1 MKKNVRRSL
10 VMSLVAM
17 MLCIAMMAGSTV
29 AWFTDSVVSGNNI
42 IKTGTLDIEMGWAD
56 GTQAVP
62 TTKDGWDDASS
73 GAIFNYDLWEPG
85 YTEVRHIQIENVGTL
100 ALKYQL
106 EIAAEGEVTE
116 LADVIDV
123 YYLDPAQAIASRDQL
138 PAQPIGTLS
147 QVLAGMGDTAS
158 GVLLPG
164 EGALNVTIALKMQE
178 AAGNEY
184 QDMSIGSSFAVKLF
198 ATQYTYE
205 EDSFDNMYDEEAEWP
220 AVVATSADLKNA
232 LANAPTEATIVLD
245 ADVVVDSKI
254 EIAAGKNI
262 TLDLNGNELAGAFA
276 TQGASAVIE
285 NKGNLTITNGTVVS
299 LAEFPDVD
307 WGTEGFPTY
316 ATNTISNRGNLV
328 IGEGAVIENE
338 TNVGGASYA
347 IDNYAG
353 ASLTINEGAKVVAKD
368 VAIRMFTNSA
378 TADCN
383 VVINGGSITG
393 KRAVWIQLPSSNAAV
408 APKANLTI
416 NGGELTGDSGL
427 AIYSYSYGNSFANTN
442 VTITAGT
449 FNGDVQFGGG
459 YKGDVENVTITG
471 GTFNGYLGR
480 WLVNDGWADIAKP

>member
-17 MLCIAMMAGSTV
+17 MLCIAMMAGSTF

-106 EIAAEGEVTE
+106 EIAAEGEVTA

-123 YYLDPAQAIASRDQL
+123 YYLDPAQAITSRDQL

-147 QVLAGMGDTAS
+147 EVLAGMSGVTNTAS

-205 EDSFDNMYDEEAEWP
+205 DDSFDDQYDKDAEWP
-220 AVVATSADLKNA
+220 AIVATSADLKA
-232 LANAPTEATIVLD
+232 AFANAPAEATIILD
-245 ADVVVDSKI
+245 ADVDLGNTQ
-254 EIAAGKNI
+254 IAIPAGKKL
-262 TLDLNGNELAGAFA
+262 TLDLNGNDLTGNGAGADHYAMFNIA
-276 TQGASAVIE
+276 NGGELIIEGEGNVSAS
-285 NKGNLTITNGTVVS
+285 T
-299 LAEFPDVD
+299 EFS
-307 WGTEGFPTY
+307 
-316 ATNTISNRGNLV
+316 ASNRS
-328 IGEGAVIENE
+328 GAIFQN
-338 TNVGGASYA
+338 
-347 IDNYAG
+347 D
-353 ASLTINEGAKVVAKD
+353 
-368 VAIRMFTNSA
+368 
-378 TADCN
+378 
-383 VVINGGSITG
+383 G
-393 KRAVWIQLPSSNAAV
+393 K
-408 APKANLTI
+408 LTI
-416 NGGELTGDSGL
+416 NGGTYTVDDSTVGQTWIISTIIDNRTKSTTSEAVVTINGGEFSVLGNASNLFRNYPQQGGTATIIFNGGKFNANPDKTTTYIWNQESRNYLGELYFNGGIFADGVVYEDYNGQTD
-427 AIYSYSYGNSFANTN
+427 IHFANGT
-442 VTITAGT
+442 VVPGYAG
-449 FNGDVQFGGG
+449 N
-459 YKGDVENVTITG
+459 N
-471 GTFNGYLGR
+471 
-480 WLVNDGWADIAKP
+480 